1 MGDGQPN
8 PERKNASSVT
18 THLRESSTNHLP
30 QTPVQSPLAGSVAR
44 LWHDEENPPD
54 IIRFLLS
61 QDPSLP
67 AEELLGA
74 CLVDQRESWS
84 RGVGRLAE
92 LYWNFLKV
100 RCRDLKST
108 VLWDLVE
115 SEWSLR
121 TEFPE
126 SGRLPLVSEFQSRFP
141 ALENRLV
148 QEFSSPKGDLD
159 ATRDLNDMHESTASV
174 GHVPA
179 LDPTV
184 PVTRKQKS
192 EKLRRGVPGDYEVTT
207 IELDD
212 EDSALTVGEDEYDHD
227 PESVLGRCRPFSQ
240 LPPALLQ
247 RIEGRMET
255 AEFQPGEFLIRQG
268 DEGDGLFVI
277 NNGHVEVRSTDA
289 DGVARVLA
297 QSGSGEI
304 MGEMALITDEQRMAD
319 VVATSEVDAQFLPQ
333 KVFDDLA
340 SSYPVISQVLTQLLA
355 ERLGKTG
362 HDALAGK
369 TLDDYSIQSRLGR
382 GGMAIVYK
390 AEHVDSS
397 EVVALKMMSHR
408 LVYDAKALELFQREA
423 RIIESFDHP
432 NIVRMKGR
440 FKAFRSYFI
449 VMEFCPGVALDEF
462 VRDQGYIEPDQFRSI
477 FGQIIAGLNYAH
489 QQGVI
494 HRDIKPSNVM
504 LTPDGH
510 VKLMDFGLAKPVAG
524 ESSRSRKLIAGTPR
538 YMAPEQ
544 FMGRPVDTR
553 ADLFAVGV
561 TAYKLLTGKNLIS
574 SRSLSGIERQH
585 ASWQVPDLSEHPQDI
600 AEFVSACLQKK
611 PDDRNVDLD
620 AVSAWVK

>member
-1 MGDGQPN
+1 
-8 PERKNASSVT
+8 
-18 THLRESSTNHLP
+18 
-30 QTPVQSPLAGSVAR
+30 
-44 LWHDEENPPD
+44 
-54 IIRFLLS
+54 
-61 QDPSLP
+61 
-67 AEELLGA
+67 
-74 CLVDQRESWS
+74 
-84 RGVGRLAE
+84 
-92 LYWNFLKV
+92 
-100 RCRDLKST
+100 
-108 VLWDLVE
+108 
-115 SEWSLR
+115 
-121 TEFPE
+121 
-126 SGRLPLVSEFQSRFP
+126 
-141 ALENRLV
+141 
-148 QEFSSPKGDLD
+148 
-159 ATRDLNDMHESTASV
+159 
-174 GHVPA
+174 
-179 LDPTV
+179 
-184 PVTRKQKS
+184 
-192 EKLRRGVPGDYEVTT
+192 
-207 IELDD
+207 
-212 EDSALTVGEDEYDHD
+212 
-227 PESVLGRCRPFSQ
+227 
-240 LPPALLQ
+240 
-247 RIEGRMET
+247 
-255 AEFQPGEFLIRQG
+255 
-268 DEGDGLFVI
+268 
-277 NNGHVEVRSTDA
+277 
-289 DGVARVLA
+289 
-297 QSGSGEI
+297 
-304 MGEMALITDEQRMAD
+304 
-319 VVATSEVDAQFLPQ
+319 VATSEVDAQFLPQ

-423 RIIESFDHP
+423 RIIESFDHQ
-432 NIVRMKGR
+432 NIVQMKGR

-462 VRDQGYIEPDQFRSI
+462 VRDRGYIEPDQFRSI
-477 FGQIIAGLNYAH
+477 FGQIVAGLSYAH

-510 VKLMDFGLAKPVAG
+510 VKLMDFGLARPVAG

-585 ASWQVPDLSEHPQDI
+585 ASWQVPDLSEHPQDV

-611 PDDRNVDLD
+611 PDDRKVDLD

>member
-1 MGDGQPN
+1 
-8 PERKNASSVT
+8 
-18 THLRESSTNHLP
+18 
-30 QTPVQSPLAGSVAR
+30 
-44 LWHDEENPPD
+44 
-54 IIRFLLS
+54 
-61 QDPSLP
+61 
-67 AEELLGA
+67 
-74 CLVDQRESWS
+74 
-84 RGVGRLAE
+84 
-92 LYWNFLKV
+92 
-100 RCRDLKST
+100 
-108 VLWDLVE
+108 
-115 SEWSLR
+115 
-121 TEFPE
+121 
-126 SGRLPLVSEFQSRFP
+126 
-141 ALENRLV
+141 
-148 QEFSSPKGDLD
+148 
-159 ATRDLNDMHESTASV
+159 
-174 GHVPA
+174 
-179 LDPTV
+179 
-184 PVTRKQKS
+184 
-192 EKLRRGVPGDYEVTT
+192 
-207 IELDD
+207 
-212 EDSALTVGEDEYDHD
+212 
-227 PESVLGRCRPFSQ
+227 
-240 LPPALLQ
+240 
-247 RIEGRMET
+247 
-255 AEFQPGEFLIRQG
+255 
-268 DEGDGLFVI
+268 
-277 NNGHVEVRSTDA
+277 
-289 DGVARVLA
+289 
-297 QSGSGEI
+297 
-304 MGEMALITDEQRMAD
+304 
-319 VVATSEVDAQFLPQ
+319 
-333 KVFDDLA
+333 
-340 SSYPVISQVLTQLLA
+340 
-355 ERLGKTG
+355 
-362 HDALAGK
+362 
-369 TLDDYSIQSRLGR
+369 
-382 GGMAIVYK
+382 MAIVYK